1 MSVVLA
7 TACLPLSGNAHKAAA
22 HLAVGCE
29 KSLVWGMDQ
38 RMEPVMVNTSERG
51 LITSPPPKEV
61 TMTTTTITTTT
72 AIDRHRGVLLCAL
85 GSLAA
90 VALTAGA
97 LIATPKHDATVGPHQ
112 PTLDCTVPTP
122 GLEAPC
128 RQTVEVNPQVV

>member
-7 TACLPLSGNAHKAAA
+7 TTCLPLSGNAHKAAA

-51 LITSPPPKEV
+51 LTTSPPPKEV
-61 TMTTTTITTTT
+61 TMTTTITT
-72 AIDRHRGVLLCAL
+72 AIDRHRGVLLCTL

-90 VALTAGA
+90 LALTAGA
-97 LIATPKHDATVGPHQ
+97 LIATPKHGATVGPHQ
-112 PTLDCTVPTP
+112 PTLDCTIPTP